1 MSSLRHVQKCLANA
15 EAHRGLN
22 AFINL
27 ADRSLL
33 ESAAQKVDSI
43 GEPGGPLNGKLI
55 AVKDNICT
63 SDFPTTAASY
73 ILKNFNSAYD
83 ATVVRKLRESGAII
97 AGKTNLDEFGMGSHS
112 TFSHFGSVK
121 NPYHHHNAQQSCS
134 AGGSSGGSA
143 VAVATSQCWASLG
156 TDTGGSVRLP
166 AAYTGIVGFKPSYGL
181 LSRHGVLAYANS
193 LDTVGILARTVS
205 TTRSVFAALNAHDP
219 KDPTSLPPST
229 RSRIAATTIPSSS
242 SSSTQ
247 RSESLRIG
255 IPTHYNPTELS
266 PSVRAT
272 WHATLARLLALGH
285 TLHAISL
292 PSTPAALA
300 AYYVLAPA
308 EASSNLAKYDGVRYG
323 TRAAG
328 PDARTAAA
336 AAGSEGR
343 MKRGMEA
350 EVLYARTRGEGF
362 GPEVKRRIVL
372 GAYGLSKG
380 ARGNY
385 FVQAQRV
392 RRRVQEEFDGV
403 FRVGNPLR
411 VGGGSGE
418 GEGEFQMA
426 GQGKDGREDEGVD
439 VLICPTAPGLPPA
452 LDTLRERH
460 PVEAYTND
468 VFTVPAS
475 LAGLPAV
482 SVPVPNADESGA
494 EGEAF
499 PFVGMQIIGQFGS
512 DDLVLD
518 VAQALEEHIV
528 NDRT

>member
-1 MSSLRHVQKCLANA
+1 MSSLRHVQRCLANA
-15 EAHRGLN
+15 QAHHGLN
-22 AFINL
+22 AFISL
-27 ADRSLL
+27 ADRSFL
-33 ESAAQKVDSI
+33 EAAAQKVDSI
-43 GEPGGPLNGKLI
+43 REPGGPLNGKLI

-73 ILKNFNSAYD
+73 ILKNFNSSYD
-83 ATVVRKLRESGAII
+83 ATVVRRLRESGAII
-97 AGKTNLDEFGMGSHS
+97 TGKTNLDEFGMGSHS

-121 NPYHHHNAQQSCS
+121 NPHNHHAQQPPS

-166 AAYTGIVGFKPSYGL
+166 AAYTGTIGFKPSYGL

-229 RSRIAATTIPSSS
+229 RSRIAATTTTTASSS
-242 SSSTQ
+242 SSAQSP
-247 RSESLRIG
+247 RSLRIG

-266 PSVRAT
+266 PSIRTT
-272 WHATLARLLALGH
+272 WHATLARLHALGH
-285 TLHAISL
+285 TLHAVSL

-328 PDARTAAA
+328 PDARGGAPGA
-336 AAGSEGR
+336 EGQ
-343 MKRGMEA
+343 RGAEA

-385 FVQAQRV
+385 FLQAQRV
-392 RRRVQEEFDGV
+392 RRRVQEEFDTV

-411 VGGGSGE
+411 MGVGPGELHGGL
-418 GEGEFQMA
+418 QTA
-426 GQGKDGREDEGVD
+426 GQGKDGREGEGVD
-439 VLICPTAPGLPPA
+439 VLVCPTAPGLPPA
-452 LDTLRERH
+452 LDTLRERN
-460 PVEAYTND
+460 PVDAYTND

-475 LAGLPAV
+475 LVGLPAV
-482 SVPVPNADESGA
+482 SVPVPNADNSSA

-518 VAQALEEHIV
+518 VAQALEEQIV
-528 NDRT
+528 NDRA